1 MKNRFTPMA
10 ALLAVCGAAAVITAL
25 QAAQGRP
32 IAHPDQLAGAW
43 ETVRTPGIDGI
54 FLSISTHVR
63 DTTAQSETGS
73 QSVQIR
79 LYHREAGKETWG
91 WYVAARPGA
100 QNEPAVLDE
109 EHLRLRAVSD
119 GPVIDVVFDPAKQRW
134 TGTWTRDGKSQ
145 DVMLER
151 PHAAPG
157 ALPNDLLG
165 DWESLPDSVDP
176 WRAPTR
182 LHIYESADG
191 AITAWMD
198 RFIALIDQRHG
209 ELLQVLPA
217 EHRAIGLETTSP
229 GGIGYRFRGT
239 VSADGSTLAG
249 SWQRGDG
256 SGGGS
261 LNAASNFRRIR

>member
-1 MKNRFTPMA
+1 MGVSQLFGPLTVCC
-10 ALLAVCGAAAVITAL
+10 AVAVVTAS
-25 QAAQGRP
+25 QGRP
-32 IAHPDQLAGAW
+32 IARPDQLAGAW
-43 ETVRTPGIDGI
+43 EIVRGGGVDGI

-63 DTTAQSETGS
+63 GTTAQSETAS

-91 WYVAARPGA
+91 WYVAASPGA
-100 QNEPAVLDE
+100 QDEPAVLDG

-119 GPVIDVVFDPAKQRW
+119 GPVIDVVFDPAMQRW
-134 TGTWTRDGKSQ
+134 TGTWSRGGTSQ
-145 DVMLER
+145 DVTLQR
-151 PHAAPG
+151 PHAALV
-157 ALPNDLLG
+157 ALPNHLVG

-191 AITAWMD
+191 ALTAWMD

-209 ELLQVLPA
+209 ELLQVLPG
-217 EHRAIGLETTSP
+217 EHSAIGLETTSP

-239 VSADGSTLAG
+239 VSADGSTLVG
-249 SWQRGDG
+249 SWQRGDSSG
-256 SGGGS
+256 SGT
-261 LNAASNFRRIR
+261 LNAAASFRRIR

>member
-1 MKNRFTPMA
+1 MTKSFSQLFASLT
-10 ALLAVCGAAAVITAL
+10 LCCAVAVVTASHR
-25 QAAQGRP
+25 RP

-43 ETVRTPGIDGI
+43 ETVRVPGIDGI

-73 QSVQIR
+73 QNVQIR

-91 WYVAARPGA
+91 WYVAAGPGA
-100 QNEPAVLDE
+100 QDEPAVLDE

-145 DVMLER
+145 DVILER
-151 PHAAPG
+151 PRAAPG
-157 ALPNDLLG
+157 ALPNHLLG

-209 ELLQVLPA
+209 ELLQVLPG
-217 EHRAIGLETTSP
+217 EHLAIGLETTSP
-229 GGIGYRFRGT
+229 GGMRYRFRGA

-261 LNAASNFRRIR
+261 LNAAANFRRIR